1 MNDYIMIEIAFKS
14 KKEVDKSVNVLL
26 DNKLVAS
33 SQVFTSE
40 STWNYKGKR
49 TSRKEFILLLKTK
62 KELINDIYN
71 VIKDIHS
78 YEVFEF
84 AIFNLS
90 SPSKE
95 YLDWINDE
103 TKLHNQIYTL

>member
-1 MNDYIMIEIAFKS
+1 MNNYIMIEIAFGS
-14 KKEVDKSVNVLL
+14 KKEVDESVKVLL

-33 SQVFTSE
+33 TQVFTSE

-49 TSRKEFILLLKTK
+49 TNKKEFILLLKTK
-62 KELINDIYN
+62 EELINDIYN

-95 YLDWINDE
+95 YLDWINDDTE
-103 TKLHNQIYTL
+103 SRANIITL